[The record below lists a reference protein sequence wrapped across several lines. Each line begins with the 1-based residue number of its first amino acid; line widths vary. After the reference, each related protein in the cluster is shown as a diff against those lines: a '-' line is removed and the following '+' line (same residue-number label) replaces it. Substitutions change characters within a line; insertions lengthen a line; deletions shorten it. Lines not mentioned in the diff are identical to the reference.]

1 MTYKLIKN
9 SITGKVDSVK
19 LTDSSTDVVIC
30 IPFDEDNTDYQEYL
44 KWCNGEYPYTEKGI
58 PEEAD

>member
-19 LTDSSTDVVIC
+19 LTDSSMTANDALRLYNI
-30 IPFDEDNTDYQEYL
+30 NT
-44 KWCNGEYPYTEKGI
+44 NGGFQFSAEL
-58 PEEAD
+58 